1 MKIIALSNP
10 RSGTNYILE
19 CLAQKHSTLYLG
31 EFLHENLQPESVV
44 YNESS
49 KIITNYSNIKKET
62 DLADSYINSQRFSS
76 ILLNT
81 SSPWTAKVFTKHLK
95 HSTFNSIFK
104 LFTKPD
110 FYKVLIYRSD
120 ILDTALSYIIAR
132 KYNKWQAYCKE
143 ELVYLN
149 EVSIDCKIEEEF
161 FMTFFHKTINQFN
174 YLKEL
179 SKLFKWDTIYD
190 YSKLT
195 GNPRIDFNAN
205 VYAPCIKLLTKE
217 EKLSKFKNFSY
228 IENKIRPLLEN
239 DYSINT

>member
-44 YNESS
+44 YNDSS

-62 DLADSYINSQRFSS
+62 DLADSYNNSQRFSN

-81 SSPWTAKVFTKHLK
+81 VTPWTAKVFTKHLK
-95 HSTFNSIFK
+95 HSSFNSIFN
-104 LFTKPD
+104 LFSRPD
-110 FYKVLIYRSD
+110 FHKVLIYRSD

-132 KYNKWQAYCKE
+132 KYNKWQAYKE
-143 ELVYLN
+143 EDLNYLN
-149 EVSIDCKIEEEF
+149 HVNIDCKEEEEF
-161 FMTFFHKTINQFN
+161 FTTFFLKAVNQFN
-174 YLKEL
+174 YLKKL
-179 SKLFKWDTIYD
+179 SKLFEWDEVYD

-195 GNPRIDFNAN
+195 GNPQVDFNAE
-205 VYAPCIKLLTKE
+205 VASPCIKLLTKE
-217 EKLSKFKNFSY
+217 EKLAKLKNFNY
-228 IENKIRPLLEN
+228 IENKLKPYL
-239 DYSINT
+239 DYDYNINT